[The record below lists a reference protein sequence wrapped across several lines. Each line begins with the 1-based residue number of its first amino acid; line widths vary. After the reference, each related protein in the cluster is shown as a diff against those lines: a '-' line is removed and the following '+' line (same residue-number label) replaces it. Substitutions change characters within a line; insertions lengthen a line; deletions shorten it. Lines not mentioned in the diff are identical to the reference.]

1 MATAGSGRWL
11 SWALIAL
18 GAVLLLAAANY
29 LFVAGRLGL
38 FAVLEICAGLAFI
51 AAGIAQRFSSERRR
65 VALVLRIVAG
75 VLYLGSAAFY
85 LAMPGGRKPGEKCAG
100 GLGSCT
106 TNSTATQCQDGIIA
120 EIPCRGPKGCF
131 KSGALAMTCDV
142 SVAREREPC
151 MNENEG
157 KFACSED
164 LRAGLVCQQ
173 HRFERSRECTGA
185 RGCFVTNGQI
195 ACDITEQQ

>member
-1 MATAGSGRWL
+1 MATARSGRWL
-11 SWALIAL
+11 SWTLIAF

-38 FAVLEICAGLAFI
+38 FAVLEICAGLGFI
-51 AAGIAQRFSSERRR
+51 AAGIGQHLSSTRRR
-65 VALVLRIVAG
+65 AALVLRIVAG
-75 VLYLGSAAFY
+75 VLYLGSAIFY
-85 LAMPGGRKPGEKCAG
+85 VSMPRGTKPGEKCSG

-106 TNSTATQCQDGIIA
+106 TDSTARQCQDGIIVDV
-120 EIPCRGPKGCF
+120 PCRGPKGCF

-142 SVAREREPC
+142 SVAREQETC

-164 LRAGLVCQQ
+164 HRAGLLCEH

-195 ACDITEQQ
+195 GCDIAEQE